1 MFILGLIIGVII
13 GDISTLITIA
23 LVTANRED
31 KNDKL

>member
-23 LVTANRED
+23 LVTANGEN
-31 KNDKL
+31 KK

>member
-1 MFILGLIIGVII
+1 MFLLGLIIGIII

-23 LVTANRED
+23 LVTANGED

>member
-1 MFILGLIIGVII
+1 MFLLGLIIGIII

-31 KNDKL
+31 KK